1 MITTLRLGPLA
12 LPTYPVLLILGFYL
26 GLWLAAKTAGRRGV
40 HPDHLYNA
48 GFYAVLAGLVAGRL
62 GHVLRF
68 AAAYR
73 EDPLS
78 VFTPNWLAFEPVVA
92 VLAAALV
99 LAGYIRR
106 HRLPPAAFLDALSL
120 GALLTLAV
128 LALADGLNGRA
139 WGMPTMLP
147 WAVVQWDVYRHPVQ
161 YYELIGTGL
170 VLSLLWAWLPRLA
183 AGQVALAAVAGYA
196 GVRLLVDAF
205 RDRPATIGN
214 GFRLTQVIA
223 LVVLLVALLLFYQTQ
238 KRSAADGEGPSS

>member
-26 GLWLAAKTAGRRGV
+26 GLWLAAKTAARRGV

-48 GFYAVLAGLVAGRL
+48 GFYAVVTGLVAGRL

-68 AAAYR
+68 SAAYR

-78 VFTPNWLAFEPVVA
+78 VFTPNLLAFEPVVA
-92 VLAAALV
+92 VVAAALV
-99 LAGYIRR
+99 LVGYVRR
-106 HRLPPAAFLDALSL
+106 HRLPPLLFADALSL

-139 WGMPTMLP
+139 LGMPTMLP
-147 WAVVQWDVYRHPVQ
+147 WAIVQWDVYRHPVQ
-161 YYELIGTGL
+161 YYEWLGTVA
-170 VLSLLWAWLPRLA
+170 VLSLLWTWLPRLA

-205 RDRPATIGN
+205 RDRPATIGD

-223 LVVLLVALLLFYQTQ
+223 LVVLLVALTLFYQTQ
-238 KRSAADGEGPSS
+238 KQPADDHKHPSS

>member
-26 GLWLAAKTAGRRGV
+26 GLWLAAKTAGRRGI

-48 GFYAVLAGLVAGRL
+48 GFYAVLAGLVGGRL

-68 AAAYR
+68 FAAYR

-78 VFTPNWLAFEPVVA
+78 VFTPNLIAFEPVVA
-92 VLAAALV
+92 VGAAAAVLV
-99 LAGYIRR
+99 LYVRR
-106 HRLPPAAFLDALSL
+106 YRLPVRVFVDALSL
-120 GALLTLAV
+120 GALLVLAV

-147 WAVVQWDVYRHPVQ
+147 WAIVQWDVYRHPVQ
-161 YYELIGTGL
+161 YYELLGVL
-170 VLSLLWAWLPRLA
+170 AVLSLLWAWLPRLA
-183 AGQVALAAVAGYA
+183 PGRVALAAVGGYA

-205 RDRPATIGN
+205 RDRPATIGD

-223 LVVLLVALLLFYQTQ
+223 LVVLLLTLIVFYQTQ
-238 KRSAADGEGPSS
+238 NRSDTGEHPS

>member
-12 LPTYPVLLILGFYL
+12 LPTYPVLVILGFYL
-26 GLWLAAKTAGRRGV
+26 GLWLAAKTAARRGL

-48 GFYAVLAGLVAGRL
+48 GFYAVLVGLVAGRL
-62 GHVLRF
+62 GHMLRF
-68 AAAYR
+68 AAAYW

-78 VFTPNWLAFEPVVA
+78 VFTPNLLAFEPVAA

-99 LAGYIRR
+99 LVVYVRH
-106 HRLPPAAFLDALSL
+106 HRLPLPVFLDALSL

-139 WGMPTMLP
+139 WGMPTTLP
-147 WAVVQWDVYRHPVQ
+147 WAIVQWDVYRHPVQ
-161 YYELIGTGL
+161 YYELIGTMA
-170 VLSLLWAWLPRLA
+170 VLNLLWAWLPRLA

-205 RDRPATIGN
+205 RERPATIGD

-223 LVVLLVALLLFYQTQ
+223 LVVLLVALILFYQTQ
-238 KRSAADGEGPSS
+238 KRPADDREGPSS